1 MVAQPAPCRCAVVTG
16 ANRGLGL
23 ALARGLAESGAH
35 VVVTAREG
43 GAASSAVAA
52 ALCADGLSAE
62 AYVPPLDVGDLRSV
76 RAFGEFCA
84 AAAVAPD
91 ALVNNAA
98 VCEEGWSDAVVRRAL
113 RTNAL
118 GPFWLARALLPG
130 MRRHGGGRI
139 LSVSSGDGELAY
151 LHSALQDD
159 LRAARTAPQL
169 LRVLGR
175 ARPPRQRY
183 GAAPAHGPTPA
194 YALSKA
200 ALNAGSRIL
209 AAEEAGVWVGAVCPG
224 DVRTRMCVDPEA
236 RARAVPADAA
246 VPSVLWLLER
256 AAGLPSGRFWRDR
269 EEISF

>member
-23 ALARGLAESGAH
+23 AIARGLAESGAH

-43 GAASSAVAA
+43 GIASSAVAA
-52 ALCADGLSAE
+52 ATARRRSSRRRRTCRRWTSAICGACARSANST
-62 AYVPPLDVGDLRSV
+62 RRCS
-76 RAFGEFCA
+76 
-84 AAAVAPD
+84 VAPD

-113 RTNAL
+113 RTARSS
-118 GPFWLARALLPG
+118 PFWLARALLPG

-175 ARPPRQRY
+175 ARGRRAQRY
-183 GAAPAHGPTPA
+183 GAAPAHGPRP
-194 YALSKA
+194 
-200 ALNAGSRIL
+200 
-209 AAEEAGVWVGAVCPG
+209 
-224 DVRTRMCVDPEA
+224 RTRS
-236 RARAVPADAA
+236 RR
-246 VPSVLWLLER
+246 R
-256 AAGLPSGRFWRDR
+256 R
-269 EEISF
+269 

>member
-35 VVVTAREG
+35 VGVTAPG
-43 GAASSAVAA
+43 GRPASSAVAGGA
-52 ALCADGLSAE
+52 GAPTRSRRRRTCRRWTSAICGACARSASS
-62 AYVPPLDVGDLRSV
+62 ARRRL
-76 RAFGEFCA
+76 
-84 AAAVAPD
+84 VAPD

-98 VCEEGWSDAVVRRAL
+98 VCEEGWSDAVVRRA
-113 RTNAL
+113 RWTNAL

-169 LRVLGR
+169 LRVPR
-175 ARPPRQRY
+175 A
-183 GAAPAHGPTPA
+183 AA
-194 YALSKA
+194 A
-200 ALNAGSRIL
+200 A
-209 AAEEAGVWVGAVCPG
+209 AV
-224 DVRTRMCVDPEA
+224 RRRA
-236 RARAVPADAA
+236 RARADARVRA
-246 VPSVLWLLER
+246 LEGGAER
-256 AAGLPSGRFWRDR
+256 GLAHPGRRGG
-269 EEISF
+269 

>member
-1 MVAQPAPCRCAVVTG
+1 MVLPCGSVICLR
-16 ANRGLGL
+16 R
-23 ALARGLAESGAH
+23 
-35 VVVTAREG
+35 
-43 GAASSAVAA
+43 
-52 ALCADGLSAE
+52 
-62 AYVPPLDVGDLRSV
+62 GDLVS
-76 RAFGEFCA
+76 EL
-84 AAAVAPD
+84 P
-91 ALVNNAA
+91 
-98 VCEEGWSDAVVRRAL
+98 E
-113 RTNAL
+113 
-118 GPFWLARALLPG
+118 RALLPG

-183 GAAPAHGPTPA
+183 GAAPAHGPPPA

-209 AAEEAGVWVGAVCPG
+209 AAEEAGVWVGTVCPG

-236 RARAVPADAA
+236 RARDHARTALAFPATA
-246 VPSVLWLLER
+246 PRSSRR
-256 AAGLPSGRFWRDR
+256 ARARAEPSGTRRGR
-269 EEISF
+269 RGLKPTRGL

>member
-43 GAASSAVAA
+43 GTASSAVAA
-52 ALCADGLSAE
+52 ALRADGLSAE
-62 AYVPPLDVGDLRSV
+62 AYVPPLDVGDWRSV

-84 AAAVAPD
+84 AAAVTPD

-139 LSVSSGDGELAY
+139 L
-151 LHSALQDD
+151 
-159 LRAARTAPQL
+159 R
-169 LRVLGR
+169 
-175 ARPPRQRY
+175 
-183 GAAPAHGPTPA
+183 
-194 YALSKA
+194 LSHF
-200 ALNAGSRIL
+200 RI
-209 AAEEAGVWVGAVCPG
+209 
-224 DVRTRMCVDPEA
+224 T
-236 RARAVPADAA
+236 
-246 VPSVLWLLER
+246 
-256 AAGLPSGRFWRDR
+256 
-269 EEISF
+269 